1 MLQRQP
7 HSDPAVSPVLSAI
20 PSRYILNSIPT
31 VIYVLEITAKG
42 FRSQWISDSVKRILG
57 YEVEEALAPDWW
69 IACLHPDDKVAAVE
83 KTSILMTQGRL
94 VQEYRF
100 RCKDGL
106 YLWMQDEASLLRE
119 ADGRPNEIVGFWTN
133 ITKRKHAEEQAA
145 QAREQEADS
154 GELNRS
160 NNRIA
165 VRLVIAALIV
175 GSSFLLLANEGPLTW
190 GTTIIGLTVFAVGC
204 SLGLILIWLEV
215 KSGKRSHHILNSIP
229 TVIYVLAITA
239 KGFRSQWISDSV
251 KRILGY
257 EVEEALAPDWWIA
270 CLHPNDQ
277 VAAGGKMSIL
287 MTLGHLVQEYRFRSK
302 DGHYLWIQDEA
313 SLLRDADGRPTEI
326 VGFWTDISER
336 KQAEEQ
342 AAQASEQ
349 DIESGELNRSSNRN
363 IAIGLVIAALIVGSS
378 FLLFAN
384 RGPLTW
390 GTTIIGLTPFAVGC
404 SLGLILI
411 RLIVKSSK
419 Y

>member
-7 HSDPAVSPVLSAI
+7 HSAPAVSPVLSAVR
-20 PSRYILNSIPT
+20 SRHILNSIPT

-42 FRSQWISDSVKRILG
+42 FHSQWVSDSVRSILG

-100 RCKDGL
+100 RCKDGH

-133 ITKRKHAEEQAA
+133 ITERKHAEERAA

-204 SLGLILIWLEV
+204 SLGLLLIWLAV

-239 KGFRSQWISDSV
+239 KGFPTQWISDSV

-270 CLHPNDQ
+270 RLHPNDQ

-326 VGFWTDISER
+326 VGFWTNITER
-336 KQAEEQ
+336 KEAEER
-342 AAQASEQ
+342 AAQTREQ

-363 IAIGLVIAALIVGSS
+363 IEVGLVIAALIVGSS
-378 FLLFAN
+378 FLFFAAK
-384 RGPLTW
+384 GPLTW
-390 GTTIIGLTPFAVGC
+390 GTTIIGLTVFAVGC

-411 RLIVKSSK
+411 WLVVKSGK